1 MPCGKKPLV
10 RKWDK
15 PRHIR
20 VVKPSLYQQ
29 NEASVKLHWK
39 KFMNDLELAYQDE
52 KFWETQSHLVR
63 DLVGPVIFQ
72 RLTKIFS
79 LPKLDK
85 PYQPESE
92 PSIYIPSEQ
101 YYIKSSQA
109 IARSGLIRRSM
120 DSLSNSEQSNLEEG
134 EEEEVTS
141 SDYMWSDS
149 TQRDVSRSSLQE
161 DKSKKNKNK
170 QIVEPSKQ
178 SLAAKRSQKSLLMS
192 SHKLQSMSKSMIMS
206 KVFHRGVDQTFS
218 TKYLQKMSEAS
229 SLGSAQSAD
238 DIAVHAKSHKEK
250 PDVIQRL
257 KGGLLYNPHFELLYC
272 AESETDM
279 IKWESKYRKK
289 TQEVSISEEYN
300 NKAELL
306 TKHIAGEFY
315 SWWISVGSA
324 DYKSE
329 IKCPEDLESLF
340 QIWFD
345 EHASRGL
352 VLDPKLLP
360 CVLQTIADYVGVPH
374 ASCPNALKRQIAWDI
389 YAETSPAHTRAFNT
403 SLPHKLMHIPPKNK
417 TAETWKPVHI
427 PEDLKSMTT
436 VWGDI
441 SHLTST
447 KAFTKWLQQRPYLP
461 VPPCLRDLQQP
472 GDKKQLFVQPSDFVL
487 REQKS
492 ESFDYEL
499 NIPISDFSLEIKD
512 VISKM
517 LQD

>member
-1 MPCGKKPLV
+1 MPCGKRPLV
-10 RKWDK
+10 KTWDE
-15 PRHIR
+15 PRDIR
-20 VVKPSLYQQ
+20 TVKPSRYQQ
-29 NEASVKLHWK
+29 NEPSVKQHWK
-39 KFMNDLELAYQDE
+39 KYMRDLELGYKDE

-79 LPKLDK
+79 LPKLDA
-85 PYQPESE
+85 PYQPASE
-92 PSIYIPSEQ
+92 PSIIIPSEQ
-101 YYIKSSQA
+101 YYIKSTVAMS
-109 IARSGLIRRSM
+109 RSGLIHRSL
-120 DSLSNSEQSNLEEG
+120 DSLSDSDNIDEEG
-134 EEEEVTS
+134 EEEEATS
-141 SDYMWSDS
+141 LDYSWSTS
-149 TQRDVSRSSLQE
+149 TKLDAISTMQDEKVK
-161 DKSKKNKNK
+161 KSK
-170 QIVEPSKQ
+170 SKINVAKSKSRLSVSKSAK
-178 SLAAKRSQKSLLMS
+178 SLALSA
-192 SHKLQSMSKSMIMS
+192 HKLPSMSKSMIMS
-206 KVFHRGVDQTFS
+206 RVFHRGVDKSFS
-218 TKYLQKMSEAS
+218 NKYMEKISEPSTMGTAH
-229 SLGSAQSAD
+229 SAD
-238 DIAVHAKSHKEK
+238 DVAVHARSHKER
-250 PDVIQRL
+250 PQIQRL
-257 KGGLLYNPHFELLYC
+257 KGGLIYNPHFELLYC

-289 TQEVSISEEYN
+289 TQEVSASEEYH

-360 CVLQTIADYVGVPH
+360 CVLQTIADYCGVPN

-389 YAETSPAHTRAFNT
+389 HAETSPAHTRAFNS
-403 SLPHKLMHIPPKNK
+403 SLPQKLKHIPPQNK
-417 TAETWKPVHI
+417 TAEMWKPVDI
-427 PEDLKSMTT
+427 PEDLKSMTA

-447 KAFTKWLQQRPYLP
+447 KAFAKWLQQRPYLP
-461 VPPCLRDLQQP
+461 MPPCLKELEQP
-472 GDKKQLFVQPSDFVL
+472 GEKKQLFVQPSDFIL

-492 ESFDYEL
+492 ESFDNEL
-499 NIPISDFSLEIKD
+499 NIPISEFSLEIKE